1 MTQRKHLFW
10 AASLLVALL
19 LPLLAGESPYLMKVL
34 IIMVIFI
41 IYTHSW
47 NLLAYSGQAS
57 LGHAAFFGIGGYA
70 SALLASKLELSPFLT
85 IFAGAAFA
93 ALAGLLVGAIC
104 VRLREWFLAMVTF
117 GFSIIIGTIF
127 LNQFTHIFG
136 GVDGMPAKRFFS
148 ATLEHRYLYEY
159 YFMLLIAIA
168 TTLLAYG
175 IMRSRLGIALAAIR
189 ENELEA
195 KVLGVDVVRYKL
207 IAFLI
212 STYIAGLAGALQT
225 HSFAY
230 ITPEIYSVHNSFWPV
245 IYAIAGGLATLEGP
259 ILGTVA
265 VTLIWEGLK
274 NLGLS
279 FERFVIIGTLLV
291 AMVIFRPRGLA
302 SVFDRWRE
310 K

>member
-1 MTQRKHLFW
+1 MRQRHLLW
-10 AASLLVALL
+10 LAALAIALL
-19 LPLLAGESPYLMKVL
+19 LPLVVGESPYLMKVL
-34 IIMVIFI
+34 IIMIIFI
-41 IYTHSW
+41 IYTHAW

-70 SALLASKLELSPFLT
+70 SALLAAKLGTSPFLT
-85 IFAGAAFA
+85 IFIGAIFA
-93 ALAGLLVGAIC
+93 AIAGVFVGIIC

-127 LNQFTHIFG
+127 LNQFTSLFG

-159 YFMLLIAIA
+159 YFMLLLAIA
-168 TTLLAYG
+168 TTLLIYF
-175 IMRSRLGIALAAIR
+175 IMRSRLGVAFAAIR
-189 ENELEA
+189 ENEMEA
-195 KVLGVDVVRYKL
+195 KILGVNTTKYKL

-212 STYIAGLAGALQT
+212 STYLAGLAGALQT

-259 ILGTVA
+259 IIGTVA
-265 VTLIWEGLK
+265 ITLIWEGLK
-274 NLGLS
+274 NLGLH
-279 FERFVIIGTLLV
+279 FERFVIIGLLLV
-291 AMVIFRPRGLA
+291 VMVIFKPRGLA
-302 SVFDRWRE
+302 SVFDRWRR
-310 K
+310 

>member
-1 MTQRKHLFW
+1 MRLK
-10 AASLLVALL
+10 LLWLVALAIALL
-19 LPLLAGESPYLMKVL
+19 LPLMVGESPYFMKVL
-34 IIMVIFI
+34 IILIIFI

-70 SALLASKLELSPFLT
+70 SALLAGKFGASPFLA
-85 IFAGAAFA
+85 IFIGAVFAAF
-93 ALAGLLVGAIC
+93 VGVFVGIIC

-127 LNQFTHIFG
+127 LNQFTSLFG

-159 YFMLLIAIA
+159 YFMLLLAIA
-168 TTLLAYG
+168 TTLLIYF
-175 IMRSRLGIALAAIR
+175 IMRSRLGIAFSAIR

-195 KVLGVDVVRYKL
+195 RILGVNTTKYKL

-212 STYIAGLAGALQT
+212 STYLAGLAGALQT

-230 ITPEIYSVHNSFWPV
+230 ITPEIYSVHTSFWPV

-265 VTLIWEGLK
+265 ITLLWEGLK
-274 NLGLS
+274 NMGLH
-279 FERFVIIGTLLV
+279 FERFVIIGLLLV
-291 AMVIFRPRGLA
+291 VMVIFKPRGLA
-302 SVFDRWRE
+302 SIFDRWR
-310 K
+310 

>member
-1 MTQRKHLFW
+1 VIQKRYLPW
-10 AASLLVALL
+10 LGALGVALF
-19 LPLLAGESPYLMKVL
+19 LPLIAGDSPYLMKVL

-47 NLLAYSGQAS
+47 NLLTYSGQAS

-70 SALLASKLELSPFLT
+70 SALLASKSGLSPFIT
-85 IFAGAAFA
+85 IFAGAIFA
-93 ALAGLLVGAIC
+93 AVAGAIVGAIC

-117 GFSIIIGTIF
+117 GFSIIIGTLF
-127 LNQFTHIFG
+127 LNQFTGIFG
-136 GVDGMPAKRFFS
+136 GVDGMPAQRFFS

-159 YFMLLIAIA
+159 YFMLLLAIA
-168 TTLLAYG
+168 TTLLVHR
-175 IMRSRLGIALAAIR
+175 IMHSRLGVAFAAIR

-195 KVLGVDVVRYKL
+195 KVLGVDTARYKL

-230 ITPEIYSVHNSFWPV
+230 ITPEIFSVHNSFWPV
-245 IYAIAGGLATLEGP
+245 IYAIAGGLGTLEGP
-259 ILGTVA
+259 ILGTVFI
-265 VTLIWEGLK
+265 TLIWEGLK

-279 FERFVIIGTLLV
+279 FERFVIIGALLV
-291 AMVIFRPRGLA
+291 VMVVLKPGGLS
-302 SVFDRWRE
+302 SVFDRWR
-310 K
+310 